1 MKPILV
7 LYATREGHTRRIA
20 EHIAATIRARGYFAE
35 VIDAADLPSE
45 FSMEDYEAA
54 VLAASVHREK
64 HEEEMIRFVQRFR
77 EELECMRA
85 VFLSVR
91 LSEAGAE
98 DAAATPE
105 HRAQAAADVQ
115 KMIDTFLKVTGWHPS
130 KVRAAAGALSYT
142 KYNFVIR
149 FVMKRIAKAQGA
161 STDTSRDHELTD
173 WEALDHIVD
182 EVVPHSQTHK
192 NSHSD
197 PELR

>member
-85 VFLSVR
+85 VFLSVS

-105 HRAQAAADVQ
+105 HRAQVHQVQ
-115 KMIDTFLKVTGWHPS
+115 FRDPFRDETHCEG
-130 KVRAAAGALSYT
+130 AGRQHGHVARSRTHGLG
-142 KYNFVIR
+142 
-149 FVMKRIAKAQGA
+149 GA
-161 STDTSRDHELTD
+161 G
-173 WEALDHIVD
+173 
-182 EVVPHSQTHK
+182 
-192 NSHSD
+192 SH
-197 PELR
+197 RG

>member
-20 EHIAATIRARGYFAE
+20 EHIAAAIRARGYSAE
-35 VIDAADLPSE
+35 VLDAADLPPE
-45 FSMEDYEAA
+45 FSIEAYEAA
-54 VLAASVHREK
+54 VIAASVHREK
-64 HEEEMIRFVQRFR
+64 HEREMVSFVKRFR
-77 EELECMRA
+77 EGLESMRA
-85 VFLSVR
+85 VFLSVS

-105 HRAQAAADVQ
+105 RRALAAADVR
-115 KMIDTFLKVTGWHPS
+115 KMIDAFLKETGWHPS
-130 KVRAAAGALSYT
+130 KVRGVAGALSYT
-142 KYNFVIR
+142 KYNFLVR

-173 WEALDHIVD
+173 WEALDHIAD
-182 EVVPHSQTHK
+182 EVVPHGGMPKDSRP
-192 NSHSD
+192 D

>member
-20 EHIAATIRARGYFAE
+20 EHIAAAIRARGYLAD
-35 VIDAADLPSE
+35 VIDAADLPPE
-45 FSMEDYEAA
+45 FSIEDYEAA
-54 VLAASVHREK
+54 VLAASVHVGK
-64 HEEEMIRFVQRFR
+64 HEKEMINFVQRFR
-77 EELECMRA
+77 EELECMPA
-85 VFLSVR
+85 VFLSVS

-105 HRAQAAADVQ
+105 HRTHAAADVQ
-115 KMIDTFLKVTGWHPS
+115 RMIDAFLKETGWHPS
-130 KVRAAAGALSYT
+130 KVRGVAGALSYT
-142 KYNFVIR
+142 KYNCLIR

-182 EVVPHSQTHK
+182 EVVPRSRMPV